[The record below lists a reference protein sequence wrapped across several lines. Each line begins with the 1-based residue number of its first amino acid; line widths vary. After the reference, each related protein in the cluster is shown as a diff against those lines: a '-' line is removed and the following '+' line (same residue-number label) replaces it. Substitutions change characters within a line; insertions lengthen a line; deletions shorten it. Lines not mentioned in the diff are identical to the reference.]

1 MVTSVRL
8 LIAFAACL
16 ACVNGQEVPEKKGE
30 FYYQNLETGEQQ
42 YTKGWYVSQYYP
54 AEDKYQEYYYMPN
67 IGQSYYWNKTD
78 TDHGGNKLF
87 AE

>member
-1 MVTSVRL
+1 M
-8 LIAFAACL
+8 
-16 ACVNGQEVPEKKGE
+16 
-30 FYYQNLETGEQQ
+30 
-42 YTKGWYVSQYYP
+42 SQYYP
-54 AEDKYQEYYYMPN
+54 ASDKYQEYYYMPN